1 MKEYI
6 EREALLKIFDD
17 ILKYQEEQDYW
28 PQATT
33 TRIAINKICNALAA
47 DVVPVVHG
55 QWIEEFRSQISPD
68 GYFYWNT
75 PQKKI
80 YVCSICGREEVKKE
94 PYCNCGARMDGG
106 N

>member
-1 MKEYI
+1 MTKERYYS
-6 EREALLKIFDD
+6 ESLLRSLAYEDD
-17 ILKYQEEQDYW
+17 VNGNCDGTIDF
-28 PQATT
+28 T
-33 TRIAINKICNALAA
+33 IIDSISGA
-47 DVVPVVHG
+47 DVAPVVHG
-55 QWIEEFRSQISPD
+55 EWREEFRSQISPD

-106 N
+106 LI

>member
-1 MKEYI
+1 MKERYYS
-6 EREALLKIFDD
+6 ESLLHSLAYDD
-17 ILKYQEEQDYW
+17 DVNGNCDGTIDF
-28 PQATT
+28 TV
-33 TRIAINKICNALAA
+33 IDSISGA
-47 DVVPVVHG
+47 DVVPVIHG
-55 QWIEEFRSQISPD
+55 EWREEFRSQISPD

-106 N
+106 SIK

>member
-1 MKEYI
+1 MKERYYS
-6 EREALLKIFDD
+6 ESLLRSLAYEDDVNGDCDGKIDFTVIDS
-17 ILKYQEEQDYW
+17 LSGE
-28 PQATT
+28 
-33 TRIAINKICNALAA
+33 
-47 DVVPVVHG
+47 DVAPIIHG
-55 QWIEEFRSQISPD
+55 EWREEFRSQISSD

-106 N
+106 NE